1 MPAISGGPPTPPQA
15 FKRVRPPESP
25 SAAARVFTAQST
37 GARVSVH
44 SAGVP
49 GASPS
54 TRDGRRASQLP
65 SGARPESRS
74 RPLLDSRASFNLD
87 GGDLLASRDIL
98 HFSRAPA
105 QMHSGAQVARS
116 PPPHLRH
123 VSPHIGPQGARVPDR
138 RAGVSGIP
146 HRAVAPAGE
155 PPTSCSAERRGPGR
169 HFEFIEPAAADATT
183 AQICRGWFQGG
194 LWSPGADGH
203 PQGSTSSVNSGR
215 FVGRMTESIPANCSD
230 LGRKGNYLSYSE
242 LEGKGNYCYGKH
254 FVHSAP
260 LVDAIALMCGG
271 VVLRGKSLRI

>member
-1 MPAISGGPPTPPQA
+1 MRLGREAGRAARRKAGDCPELRRVSPRASRSSGARRTPCPPYSPGHPQRLPLA
-15 FKRVRPPESP
+15 WGRSKRCLRCAPRVRLGAKERVRPPESP
-25 SAAARVFTAQST
+25 SAAARVFTARPT

-116 PPPHLRH
+116 PPPHRRH
-123 VSPHIGPQGARVPDR
+123 VSPHIGPQGSRVPDR
-138 RAGVSGIP
+138 RAGVSGIL

-155 PPTSCSAERRGPGR
+155 PPTSGSAERRGPGR
-169 HFEFIEPAAADATT
+169 HFEFIEPAAAGAIT

-194 LWSPGADGH
+194 SLGSRSRWAPPGRR
-203 PQGSTSSVNSGR
+203 Q
-215 FVGRMTESIPANCSD
+215 
-230 LGRKGNYLSYSE
+230 
-242 LEGKGNYCYGKH
+242 
-254 FVHSAP
+254 
-260 LVDAIALMCGG
+260 
-271 VVLRGKSLRI
+271 

>member
-1 MPAISGGPPTPPQA
+1 MAM
-15 FKRVRPPESP
+15 RVRPPESP
-25 SAAARVFTAQST
+25 SAAARVFTARPT
-37 GARVSVH
+37 GVRVSVH

-54 TRDGRRASQLP
+54 TRDGRWASQLP

-116 PPPHLRH
+116 LPPHRRH

-155 PPTSCSAERRGPGR
+155 PPTSGSVERRGPCR
-169 HFEFIEPAAADATT
+169 HFEFIEPAAAGAIT

-194 LWSPGADGH
+194 SLGSRSRWAPPG
-203 PQGSTSSVNSGR
+203 QR
-215 FVGRMTESIPANCSD
+215 Q
-230 LGRKGNYLSYSE
+230 
-242 LEGKGNYCYGKH
+242 
-254 FVHSAP
+254 
-260 LVDAIALMCGG
+260 
-271 VVLRGKSLRI
+271 